1 MISEAEGEA
10 IKERDIASSMLVE
23 PKEGRV
29 HYLRHSITVTPRAWR
44 VSTMVIDHSRWIGQ
58 IVGSHQVKTPLTFA
72 YILIF
77 NHTKLQ

>member
-29 HYLRHSITVTPRAWR
+29 HYLRHSITVTPRA
-44 VSTMVIDHSRWIGQ
+44 
-58 IVGSHQVKTPLTFA
+58 
-72 YILIF
+72 
-77 NHTKLQ
+77 